1 MIVLLLGFY
10 GFAFLLAA
18 NRPMSFVLFYILA
31 STKFLGY
38 VDPATF
44 IVGGIEV
51 GYFGLNLVALF
62 GIFFKKNWPQL
73 PKNTII
79 IILLIIMLLLYGIIR
94 PILNDFSS
102 VKQAIIASKDT
113 WFYTIFIYFFV
124 YYENI
129 DLKLLIKFIKGISI
143 YFTIN
148 YCLLFVVPALIPPHY
163 YEVSHVR
170 TFFPT
175 YISLA
180 IFLYLIEIKMES
192 NFRNSKKECL
202 WAAFLFIGLILA
214 THSALTVMTLFC
226 AVLYLFAFDK
236 NLRLKKEKII
246 KLLGLVVFGI
256 SMALIFINGLYDSI
270 VSEFRAVIY
279 SEDLALQT
287 RDLYNKFRWDAINKE
302 KTFGYGFVHQSSK
315 LMSSINT
322 GGKNAFMERFTVI
335 DSGYVDLLI
344 KFGYLGTTIML
355 ATLSRFFMFG
365 FIKKYKNY
373 ITLAMSFYL
382 VQYAFINYTWSVY
395 TFSHGI
401 IPGAIAYYIIVM
413 YQDYKFDETIDET
426 KLELI

>member
-18 NRPMSFVLFYILA
+18 NRPMQFVIFYILA

-51 GYFGLNLVALF
+51 GYFGLNIVALF
-62 GIFFKKNWPQL
+62 GVFFKKNWVEL
-73 PKNTII
+73 PKNTIT
-79 IILLIIMLLLYGIIR
+79 IILLIIGLLLYGIAR
-94 PILNDFSS
+94 PIMNDYSS

-113 WFYTIFIYFFV
+113 WFYTIFIYLIV

-129 DLKLLIKFIKGISI
+129 DLKLLINFIKGISI
-143 YFTIN
+143 YFTVN
-148 YCLLFVVPALIPPHY
+148 YCLLFVVPAIIPPYY

-180 IFLYLIEIKMES
+180 IFFYLIDGKIEGGISYK
-192 NFRNSKKECL
+192 NYGL
-202 WAAFLFIGLILA
+202 AAFLFLGLILA
-214 THSALTVMTLFC
+214 THSALTVMTLFF

-236 NLRLKKEKII
+236 NLRLKREKIM
-246 KLLGLVVFGI
+246 KLFGLTVFAV
-256 SMALIFINGLYDSI
+256 SMALIFINGLYDSV
-270 VSEFRAVIY
+270 VSEFRAVLY

-287 RDLYNKFRWDAINKE
+287 RDLYNKFRWDAINKQ
-302 KTFGYGFVHQSSK
+302 KTFGYGFIHQSSSLMNQFK
-315 LMSSINT
+315 LSGSS
-322 GGKNAFMERFTVI
+322 AFMERFTVI

-365 FIKKYKNY
+365 FYRKYRNH

-382 VQYAFINYTWSVY
+382 LQYAFINYTWSVY

-401 IPGAIAYYIIVM
+401 IPGAIAFYVIIM
-413 YQDYKFDETIDET
+413 YQDLKFDDQ
-426 KLELI
+426 KMELV

>member
-1 MIVLLLGFY
+1 MIVILLGFY

-18 NRPMSFVLFYILA
+18 NRPMTFLLFYILA
-31 STKFLGY
+31 STKFLGFI
-38 VDPATF
+38 DPATF

-62 GIFFKKNWPQL
+62 GVFFKRNWVEL
-73 PKNTII
+73 PKNSVA
-79 IILLIIMLLLYGIIR
+79 ILILIIGLLVYGIAR
-94 PILNDFSS
+94 PIINDYSS

-113 WFYTIFIYFFV
+113 WFYAIFIYLIV
-124 YYENI
+124 YNDNI
-129 DLKLLIKFIKGISI
+129 DLKYLIKFIKGISI

-148 YCLLFVVPALIPPHY
+148 YCLLFVFPALIPPYY

-180 IFLYLIEIKMES
+180 IFLYLIDIKLKGDYS
-192 NFRNSKKECL
+192 LKEFGMVF
-202 WAAFLFIGLILA
+202 FLFLGLIFA

-236 NLRLKKEKII
+236 NLKLKKDKII
-246 KLLGLVVFGI
+246 KLLSLAIFSI
-256 SMALIFINGLYDSI
+256 SIALIFINGLYDSI
-270 VSEFRAVIY
+270 ISEFRAVLY

-302 KTFGYGFVHQSSK
+302 KTFGYGFIHQSSK
-315 LMSSINT
+315 LMSSVKLS
-322 GGKNAFMERFTVI
+322 GDSAFMERFTVI

-365 FIKKYKNY
+365 F
-373 ITLAMSFYL
+373 F
-382 VQYAFINYTWSVY
+382 
-395 TFSHGI
+395 
-401 IPGAIAYYIIVM
+401 
-413 YQDYKFDETIDET
+413 
-426 KLELI
+426 

>member
-18 NRPMSFVLFYILA
+18 NRPMQFVLFYILA

-38 VDPATF
+38 LDPATF

-51 GYFGLNLVALF
+51 GYFGLNVVALF
-62 GIFFKKNWPQL
+62 GVFFKKNWVEI
-73 PKNTII
+73 PKNSIA
-79 IILLIIMLLLYGIIR
+79 ILILIVCLLLYGILR
-94 PILNDFSS
+94 PIINDFSS
-102 VKQAIIASKDT
+102 IKQAIIASKDT
-113 WFYTIFIYFFV
+113 WFYMFFVYLIV

-148 YCLLFVVPALIPPHY
+148 YCLLFVVPAIIPPY
-163 YEVSHVR
+163 YFEGTHVR

-180 IFLYLIEIKMES
+180 IFFYLIDGKMEGGIS
-192 NFRNSKKECL
+192 YKNYGL
-202 WAAFLFIGLILA
+202 ATFLFLGLILA

-236 NLRLKKEKII
+236 NLRLKREKIM
-246 KLLGLVVFGI
+246 KLFGFTVFGV
-256 SMALIFINGLYDSI
+256 SMALIFINGLYESL
-270 VSEFRAVIY
+270 VNEFRAVLY

-287 RDLYNKFRWDAINKE
+287 RDLYNKFRWDAINKQ
-302 KTFGYGFVHQSSK
+302 KTFGYGFIHQSSSLMNQFK
-315 LMSSINT
+315 LSGTS
-322 GGKNAFMERFTVI
+322 AFMERFTVI

-344 KFGYLGTTIML
+344 KFGYLGTAIML
-355 ATLSRFFMFG
+355 GTLSRFFMFG
-365 FIKKYKNY
+365 FFRKYRNH

-382 VQYAFINYTWSVY
+382 LQYAFINYTWSVY

-401 IPGAIAYYIIVM
+401 IPAAIAFYVIIM
-413 YQDYKFDETIDET
+413 YQDFKVDET
-426 KLELI
+426 KIELT

>member
-31 STKFLGY
+31 STKFLGFI
-38 VDPATF
+38 DPATF

-51 GYFGLNLVALF
+51 GYFGLNLMALF
-62 GIFFKKNWPQL
+62 GIFFKKNWVEL
-73 PKNTII
+73 PKNSIA
-79 IILLIIMLLLYGIIR
+79 ILILIAGLLLYGIVR
-94 PILNDFSS
+94 PIMNDYSS
-102 VKQAIIASKDT
+102 VKHALIASKDT
-113 WFYTIFIYFFV
+113 WFYTIFIYLIV

-148 YCLLFVVPALIPPHY
+148 YCLLFVFPAIIPPY
-163 YEVSHVR
+163 YNEVHHVR

-180 IFLYLIEIKMES
+180 IFLYLIEIKMKDY
-192 NFRNSKKECL
+192 NSYKNYGL
-202 WAAFLFIGLILA
+202 AAFLFLGLILA
-214 THSALTVMTLFC
+214 THSALTIMTLFC

-236 NLRLKKEKII
+236 NLRLRKEKIL
-246 KLLGLVVFGI
+246 KLLGFGVFGI

-270 VSEFRAVIY
+270 VSEFRAVLY

-287 RDLYNKFRWDAINKE
+287 RDLYNEFRWNAINKE
-302 KTFGYGFVHQSSK
+302 KTFGYGFIHQSSK
-315 LMSSINT
+315 LMNSVKLNGSS
-322 GGKNAFMERFTVI
+322 AFMERFTVI

-355 ATLSRFFMFG
+355 ATLSRFFSFG
-365 FIKKYKNY
+365 FYRKYRNH

-382 VQYAFINYTWSVY
+382 LQYVFINYTWSVY
-395 TFSHGI
+395 TFAHGI
-401 IPGAIAYYIIVM
+401 IPAAIAYYIIIM
-413 YQDYKFDETIDET
+413 YQDFKFDEDKI
-426 KLELI
+426 ELV

>member
-18 NRPMSFVLFYILA
+18 NRPMQFVIFYILA

-51 GYFGLNLVALF
+51 GYFGLNIVALF
-62 GIFFKKNWPQL
+62 GVFFKKNWVEL
-73 PKNTII
+73 PKNTIT
-79 IILLIIMLLLYGIIR
+79 IILLIIGLLLYGIAR
-94 PILNDFSS
+94 PIMNDYSS

-113 WFYTIFIYFFV
+113 WFYTIFIYLIV

-129 DLKLLIKFIKGISI
+129 DLKLLINFIKGISI
-143 YFTIN
+143 YFTVN
-148 YCLLFVVPALIPPHY
+148 YCLLFVVPAIIPPYY

-180 IFLYLIEIKMES
+180 IFFYLIDGKIEGGISYK
-192 NFRNSKKECL
+192 NYGL
-202 WAAFLFIGLILA
+202 AAFLFLGLILA
-214 THSALTVMTLFC
+214 THSALTVMTLFF

-236 NLRLKKEKII
+236 NLRLKREKIM
-246 KLLGLVVFGI
+246 KLFGLTVFAV
-256 SMALIFINGLYDSI
+256 SMALIFINGLYDSV
-270 VSEFRAVIY
+270 VSEFRAVLY

-287 RDLYNKFRWDAINKE
+287 RDLYNKFRWDAINKQ
-302 KTFGYGFVHQSSK
+302 KTFGYGFIHQSSSLMNQFK
-315 LMSSINT
+315 LSGSS
-322 GGKNAFMERFTVI
+322 AFMERFTVI

-365 FIKKYKNY
+365 FYRKYRNY

-382 VQYAFINYTWSVY
+382 LQYAFINYTWSVY
-395 TFSHGI
+395 TFAHGI
-401 IPGAIAYYIIVM
+401 IPGAIAFYVIIM
-413 YQDYKFDETIDET
+413 YQDLKFDDQ
-426 KLELI
+426 KMELV

>member
-1 MIVLLLGFY
+1 MIVLLLAFY

-18 NRPMSFVLFYILA
+18 NRPMAFVVFYILA

-44 IVGGIEV
+44 ILGGIEV
-51 GYFGLNLVALF
+51 GYFGLNLVAVF
-62 GIFFKKNWPQL
+62 GIFFKKDWVEL
-73 PKNTII
+73 PKNSIAI
-79 IILLIIMLLLYGIIR
+79 IILIVLLLLYGIIR
-94 PILNDFSS
+94 PILNDYSS
-102 VKQAIIASKDT
+102 VKQAVIASKDT

-129 DLKLLIKFIKGISI
+129 DLKFLIKFIKGISI

-148 YCLLFVVPALIPPHY
+148 YCFLFVVPALIPPYY

-180 IFLYLIEIKMES
+180 IFLYLIDIKMKSE
-192 NFRNSKKECL
+192 NSYQNYAL
-202 WAAFLFIGLILA
+202 TAFLFLGLILA
-214 THSALTVMTLFC
+214 THSSLTVMTLFC
-226 AVLYLFAFDK
+226 SVLYLFAFDE
-236 NLRLKKEKII
+236 NLRLKREKIF
-246 KLLGLVVFGI
+246 KLGAFGIFGI
-256 SMALIFINGLYDSI
+256 SMALIFVNGLYDSI
-270 VSEFRAVIY
+270 VSEFRAVVY

-287 RDLYNKFRWDAINKE
+287 RDLYNKFRWDAINDQ
-302 KTFGYGFVHQSSK
+302 KTFGYGFIHQSSSLMTQFK
-315 LMSSINT
+315 LSGTS
-322 GGKNAFMERFTVI
+322 AFMERFTVI

-365 FIKKYKNY
+365 FYRKYRNH

-382 VQYAFINYTWSVY
+382 FQYAFINYTWSVY
-395 TFSHGI
+395 TFAHGI
-401 IPGAIAYYIIVM
+401 IPAAIAFYIIIM
-413 YQDYKFDETIDET
+413 YQDFKFDEE
-426 KLELI
+426 KLELV

>member
-18 NRPMSFVLFYILA
+18 NRPMQFVLFYILA

-38 VDPATF
+38 LDPATF

-51 GYFGLNLVALF
+51 GYFGLNVVALF
-62 GIFFKKNWPQL
+62 GVFFKKNWVEI
-73 PKNTII
+73 PKNSITIL
-79 IILLIIMLLLYGIIR
+79 ILIVCLLLYGILR
-94 PILNDFSS
+94 PIINDFSS
-102 VKQAIIASKDT
+102 IKQAIIASKDT
-113 WFYTIFIYFFV
+113 WFYMFFVYLIV

-148 YCLLFVVPALIPPHY
+148 YCLLFVVPAIIPPY
-163 YEVSHVR
+163 YFEGTHVR

-180 IFLYLIEIKMES
+180 IFFYLIDGKMEGGIS
-192 NFRNSKKECL
+192 YKNYGL
-202 WAAFLFIGLILA
+202 AAFLFLGLILA

-236 NLRLKKEKII
+236 NLRLKREKIM
-246 KLLGLVVFGI
+246 KLFGFTVFGV
-256 SMALIFINGLYDSI
+256 SMALIFINGLYESL
-270 VSEFRAVIY
+270 VNEFRAVLY

-287 RDLYNKFRWDAINKE
+287 RDLYNKFRWDAINKQ
-302 KTFGYGFVHQSSK
+302 KTFGYGFIHQSSSLMNQFK
-315 LMSSINT
+315 LSGTS
-322 GGKNAFMERFTVI
+322 AFMERFTVI

-344 KFGYLGTTIML
+344 KFGYLGTAIML
-355 ATLSRFFMFG
+355 GTLSRFFMFG
-365 FIKKYKNY
+365 FFRKYRNH

-382 VQYAFINYTWSVY
+382 LQYAFINYTWSVY

-401 IPGAIAYYIIVM
+401 IPAAIAFYVIIM
-413 YQDYKFDETIDET
+413 YQDFKVDET
-426 KLELI
+426 KIELT

>member
-18 NRPMSFVLFYILA
+18 NRPMQFVLFYILA
-31 STKFLGY
+31 STKFLGFI
-38 VDPATF
+38 DPATF

-62 GIFFKKNWPQL
+62 GIFFKKNWVEL
-73 PKNTII
+73 PKNSIV
-79 IILLIIMLLLYGIIR
+79 ILILIIALLLYGIGR
-94 PILNDFSS
+94 PIMNDFSS
-102 VKQAIIASKDT
+102 VKHALIASKDT
-113 WFYTIFIYFFV
+113 WFYTIFIYLIV

-143 YFTIN
+143 YFTLN
-148 YCLLFVVPALIPPHY
+148 YCLLFVVPAVIPPY
-163 YEVSHVR
+163 YNEVSHVR

-180 IFLYLIEIKMES
+180 IFFYLIDIKIQG
-192 NFRNSKKECL
+192 NNSLKNYGF
-202 WAAFLFIGLILA
+202 AAFLFLGLILA

-226 AVLYLFAFDK
+226 AGLYLFAFDK

-246 KLLGLVVFGI
+246 KIIGFGIFGI

-270 VSEFRAVIY
+270 VAEFRAVLY

-302 KTFGYGFVHQSSK
+302 KTFGYGFIHQSSSLMNQFK
-315 LMSSINT
+315 LSGTS
-322 GGKNAFMERFTVI
+322 AFMERFTVI

-344 KFGYLGTTIML
+344 KFGYLGTSIML

-365 FIKKYKNY
+365 FYRKYRNH

-382 VQYAFINYTWSVY
+382 LQYVFINYTWSVY
-395 TFSHGI
+395 TFAHGI
-401 IPGAIAYYIIVM
+401 IPAAIAFYVIII
-413 YQDYKFDETIDET
+413 YQDFKFDEN
-426 KLELI
+426 KLVLT